1 MTKQDLRLHELL
13 SEAEACR
20 LLAAGATARGLNAEA
35 AGWRYKA
42 QEAEAAAQRLSEAA
56 GIDTRMVRG
65 SDLYP
70 EDYVFPWETEA
81 Q

>member
-1 MTKQDLRLHELL
+1 MDGMTTKHEYR
-13 SEAEACR
+13 SAATACR
-20 LLAAGATARGLNAEA
+20 GLAAGATARGLDAEA

-42 QEAEAAAQRLSEAA
+42 QEYEAAAARLDK
-56 GIDTRMVRG
+56 GRGMDTRMVRG
-65 SDLYP
+65 KDAYP